1 MSLLALGAMLVVGTL
16 GAYGL
21 LVLILM
27 PADDD
32 DADKES

>member
-1 MSLLALGAMLVVGTL
+1 MRLLALGAVLVVGTL

-21 LVLILM
+21 LALILM

>member
-1 MSLLALGAMLVVGTL
+1 MSLLALGAVLVVVTL

>member
-1 MSLLALGAMLVVGTL
+1 MSLLALGAMLVIGTL

-32 DADKES
+32 DADKEN

>member
-1 MSLLALGAMLVVGTL
+1 MSLLALGAMLVIGTL

-21 LVLILM
+21 LALILM

-32 DADKES
+32 DADKEN